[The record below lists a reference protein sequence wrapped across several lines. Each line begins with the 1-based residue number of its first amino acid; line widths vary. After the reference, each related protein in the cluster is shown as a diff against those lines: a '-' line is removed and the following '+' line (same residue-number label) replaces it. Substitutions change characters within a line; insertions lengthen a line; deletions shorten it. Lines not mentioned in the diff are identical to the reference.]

1 MKTANSEE
9 PMRKT
14 IDISV
19 LLLGI
24 ILFIVACAGAYV
36 ALDYRN
42 KRKEHFES
50 TGRESRHIEVVTQ
63 EYFDK
68 YISVLHT
75 LSESP
80 CVKEKKGS
88 ACDEVLNKLSGRFPG
103 VVNFAALDSEGYFFA
118 SGMPFDRAN
127 PPSIRKLEFFRELQK
142 GADTHI
148 MNPHLGPVSDV
159 KVSGVIIRLFD
170 LSGDPDGFIGVS
182 IRFSELESLW
192 QKSAETFN
200 HSIVIA
206 DRAALIHFASPA
218 LIKLIGKRLPEI
230 GLSGLTGSGGMGE
243 VSIDSKRYAAHVRE
257 LTYSGLTI
265 IELAPLYTFTGVYA
279 AAHPQVF
286 YLSAALFIAFI
297 VSLVF
302 VWQGRKS
309 AGKLSL
315 AEKESRRMMEMISHS
330 QLALAASKA
339 ENNTIEMVNDAFAA
353 LYGYSPEEL
362 GNRSV
367 SDLFAPESHEELAKA
382 LAIIHEKRSHSF
394 ESIHLRKDGGRFPA
408 EVYATAIRDKKG
420 KIVNRIVNVQDIT
433 RRKQNEEALKQSE
446 EKFNKAFHNSP
457 DAITITKASN
467 GLLMDVNVALLRL
480 SGYAHAEVIGKTS
493 VELDLWASIEDRDR
507 YVSTLREKGRVVD
520 FETDFRTKSGEIRRC
535 LLSGEMYDVGGEK
548 LILGVI
554 RDITE
559 RKQAEERILRLTR
572 LYSVLSKINEAI
584 VRTHEPEALYGQ
596 VCRVIVEDGLFR
608 MVWIG
613 LVDPE
618 TLFLKPVAVFG
629 HEEGYLKEKRIA
641 IDDSLP
647 EGRGPTGRAVREGGY
662 SLCNDIEND
671 PAMAP
676 WRDEALKRGYRS
688 SAAFALKVGDR
699 IVGALNI
706 YSGTPHFFQEK
717 GEELLL
723 LKALSEDVSYA
734 IDALETEHKRRQA
747 EESLRELTS
756 ELEGRV
762 RKRTAE
768 YKESQA
774 ALLNLVDD
782 LNQKTEELAAANMKL
797 QEFDRLKSMFIASMS
812 HELRTPLNSIIGFT
826 GIILMGMSGE
836 INKVQ
841 KKQLGMVKNSANHL
855 LDLIN
860 DVIDVS
866 KIETGKT
873 ELTIEGFDL
882 SDLAMEVKES
892 FAVAA
897 SEKGLNLEWGTDGR
911 VEVTSDRRRV
921 RQILVNL
928 VGNAVKFTETGT
940 VAIAVSRGV
949 KGIEIKVR
957 DTGIGMHRED
967 MESLF
972 QAFSRIHFQDRPVV
986 EGTGLGLYLS
996 RRIAA
1001 LLGGEIT
1008 AESEP
1013 GRGSEFTLSLPQ
1025 IYQEV
1030 KE

>member
-1 MKTANSEE
+1 
-9 PMRKT
+9 
-14 IDISV
+14 
-19 LLLGI
+19 
-24 ILFIVACAGAYV
+24 
-36 ALDYRN
+36 
-42 KRKEHFES
+42 
-50 TGRESRHIEVVTQ
+50 
-63 EYFDK
+63 
-68 YISVLHT
+68 
-75 LSESP
+75 
-80 CVKEKKGS
+80 
-88 ACDEVLNKLSGRFPG
+88 
-103 VVNFAALDSEGYFFA
+103 
-118 SGMPFDRAN
+118 
-127 PPSIRKLEFFRELQK
+127 
-142 GADTHI
+142 
-148 MNPHLGPVSDV
+148 
-159 KVSGVIIRLFD
+159 
-170 LSGDPDGFIGVS
+170 
-182 IRFSELESLW
+182 
-192 QKSAETFN
+192 
-200 HSIVIA
+200 
-206 DRAALIHFASPA
+206 
-218 LIKLIGKRLPEI
+218 
-230 GLSGLTGSGGMGE
+230 
-243 VSIDSKRYAAHVRE
+243 
-257 LTYSGLTI
+257 
-265 IELAPLYTFTGVYA
+265 
-279 AAHPQVF
+279 
-286 YLSAALFIAFI
+286 
-297 VSLVF
+297 
-302 VWQGRKS
+302 
-309 AGKLSL
+309 
-315 AEKESRRMMEMISHS
+315 
-330 QLALAASKA
+330 
-339 ENNTIEMVNDAFAA
+339 
-353 LYGYSPEEL
+353 
-362 GNRSV
+362 
-367 SDLFAPESHEELAKA
+367 
-382 LAIIHEKRSHSF
+382 
-394 ESIHLRKDGGRFPA
+394 
-408 EVYATAIRDKKG
+408 
-420 KIVNRIVNVQDIT
+420 
-433 RRKQNEEALKQSE
+433 
-446 EKFNKAFHNSP
+446 
-457 DAITITKASN
+457 
-467 GLLMDVNVALLRL
+467 
-480 SGYAHAEVIGKTS
+480 
-493 VELDLWASIEDRDR
+493 
-507 YVSTLREKGRVVD
+507 
-520 FETDFRTKSGEIRRC
+520 
-535 LLSGEMYDVGGEK
+535 
-548 LILGVI
+548 
-554 RDITE
+554 
-559 RKQAEERILRLTR
+559 
-572 LYSVLSKINEAI
+572 
-584 VRTHEPEALYGQ
+584 
-596 VCRVIVEDGLFR
+596 
-608 MVWIG
+608 
-613 LVDPE
+613 
-618 TLFLKPVAVFG
+618 
-629 HEEGYLKEKRIA
+629 
-641 IDDSLP
+641 
-647 EGRGPTGRAVREGGY
+647 
-662 SLCNDIEND
+662 
-671 PAMAP
+671 
-676 WRDEALKRGYRS
+676 
-688 SAAFALKVGDR
+688 VGDR